1 MLFLPVREKQSTRN
15 LRIKSTRTANHKLF
29 WLNAYNSHNN
39 PYLPP
44 DISKFAA
51 TTYKSH
57 FQPFAS
63 LPFYFLPTE
72 EVAGAETV
80 LVPRIEKTYYSR
92 RVYTYDRNSVFQTPV
107 INSWSGLG
115 KKQGQVS
122 AGFNIFPNRF
132 QKEIGLK
139 IESDLGINSVP
150 AIKGKPGIVSTVKLL
165 SNYLLGVFLRNGFFL
180 FFCTMVNNWNI

>member
-63 LPFYFLPTE
+63 LPFYFSPTE

-80 LVPRIEKTYYSR
+80 LVPKIEKTYYSR

-115 KKQGQVS
+115 KKQVQVS

-150 AIKGKPGIVSTVKLL
+150 AIKGKPGLFQL
-165 SNYLLGVFLRNGFFL
+165 SNFCQTICSVFFSGMGFFC
-180 FFCTMVNNWNI
+180 FFARW